1 MVNKIYNFNKGK
13 VMPLIFLL
21 VISSL
26 LLVGC
31 GGSKFFDV
39 ANEQMRNGYEWH
51 YVGRKDA
58 TKENIEYI
66 PSYKGSNG
74 EEYIHFQLRKPF

>member
-1 MVNKIYNFNKGK
+1 MGNKRYNFNKGK

-31 GGSKFFDV
+31 GGSKFLSV
-39 ANEQMRNGYEWH
+39 AGEQMRNGYEWG

-58 TKENIEYI
+58 TKEEIEYI
-66 PSYKGSNG
+66 PMYKKNG
-74 EEYIHFQLRKPF
+74 EEYIYFQLRKPF

>member
-1 MVNKIYNFNKGK
+1 
-13 VMPLIFLL
+13 MPLIFLF
-21 VISSL
+21 VSSL

-31 GGSKFFDV
+31 GGSEYENFFNV

-58 TKENIEYI
+58 TKENIEFL
-66 PSYKGSNG
+66 PSYKGENG